1 MPIEKPSEQ
10 QSGTRILVGALVLAG
25 IVAGGFFYYRQH
37 AVAPQGESRKFDAKG
52 RPTPVLV
59 AKAGQGDVKVYLDAL
74 GTVTPR
80 NAVTVKARVDGQLMQ
95 VYFREGQLVKAGE
108 LLAEIDPR
116 PFEVQLTQANGQ
128 LAKDKAALENAQI
141 DLERYKTL
149 LAQDSIAK
157 QQVDTQEALVR
168 QQRAAVAVDQGQV
181 DSAKLQLSY
190 CRITAPIGGR
200 VGLRAVDPGNMI
212 HASDASG
219 IVTITQL
226 QPITTLF
233 SIPEDQLP
241 AVTQRL
247 KAGGVV
253 PLEAWD
259 KAKLNKLATGSLLTL
274 DNQIDTATGTLKLR
288 GEFKNDDNT
297 LFPNQFVNVRML
309 VDVLKNAVTI
319 PSAAVQRGRN
329 GDFVF
334 VVTPGKEHSKPD
346 GAAPD
351 NATPPHDKPQDN
363 KPGAAKPD
371 GRPASKV
378 EMRPVKTG
386 VAEGEMIAIVSGLQP
401 GESVV
406 VDGADKLRDG
416 SPVKPLEK
424 MVTGDET
431 SGKAGPGGQNK
442 GGKHR
447 RSAQ

>member
-1 MPIEKPSEQ
+1 MPIDPNSTEQ
-10 QSGTRILVGALVLAG
+10 QTGKTRKLAGLALLALV
-25 IVAGGFFYYRQH
+25 IAGGIFFYRHH
-37 AVAPQGESRKFDAKG
+37 AANQANAKPPFDPNA
-52 RPTPVLV
+52 RPMPVLT

-80 NAVTVKARVDGQLMQ
+80 NAVTVKARVDGQLMK
-95 VYFREGQLVKAGE
+95 VYFREGQLVKTGE

-116 PFEVQLTQANGQ
+116 PFEVQLAQANGQ

-149 LAQDSIAK
+149 LAQDSIAR

-168 QQRAAVAVDQGQV
+168 QQRAAIAVDQGQV
-181 DSAKLQLSY
+181 DSARLQLSY

-200 VGLRAVDPGNMI
+200 IGLRAVDPGNMI
-212 HASDASG
+212 HASDANG

-226 QPITTLF
+226 QPITALF

-241 AVTQRL
+241 AVVNRT
-247 KAGGVV
+247 KTGSAIA
-253 PLEAWD
+253 LEAYD
-259 KAKLNKLATGSLLTL
+259 KAKVNKLANGTLLTL
-274 DNQIDTATGTLKLR
+274 DNQIDTTTGTLKLR
-288 GEFKNDDNT
+288 GEFKNEDNT
-297 LFPNQFVNVRML
+297 LFPNQFVNIRML

-334 VVTPGKEHSKPD
+334 VVKVGKTQSD
-346 GAAPD
+346 S
-351 NATPPHDKPQDN
+351 T
-363 KPGAAKPD
+363 
-371 GRPASKV
+371 V
-378 EMRPVKTG
+378 EMRAVKTG
-386 VAEGEMIAIVSGLQP
+386 VTEGETVAIASGLQA
-401 GESVV
+401 GEVIV

-416 SPVKPLEK
+416 SKVKPIEPNAEK
-424 MVTGDET
+424 TEAV
-431 SGKAGPGGQNK
+431 AQHK